1 MVIGN
6 IIANHRLL
14 GQDAFIRETT
24 VMAICS
30 LLQNR
35 PSCPTLKS
43 VVLSRFKVGD
53 FVSFSRSA
61 VLSHFQN
68 RLFCFIFEIGGFFSF
83 KIGCFVLPPSRMGMR
98 EKTAEFRVRQNS
110 RF

>member
-6 IIANHRLL
+6 IIANYRLL

-24 VMAICS
+24 LMTICS
-30 LLQNR
+30 LPQNR

-43 VVLSRFKVGD
+43 AVLSHFKIGD

-61 VLSHFQN
+61 VLSHFRD
-68 RLFCFIFEIGGFFSF
+68 RLFCLIFAIGGFVSF
-83 KIGCFVLPPSRMGMR
+83 KIGCFVLPPGGD
-98 EKTAEFRVRQNS
+98 ARQNR